1 MRGPRETLTRPT
13 RCGSLSSL
21 RFPLRPTPLRVKSN
35 GVRPQHTNTTLM
47 NKSQATSRMT
57 IFVTSTIC
65 FIICLFV
72 SLFGVF
78 GIILSTMH
86 SKARGHSIKE
96 FFFFFFFLFSYA
108 SNITS
113 IYYRLTRAFLATPLP
128 PPLSISPPLRTCSTD
143 HGTCEAGR

>member
-1 MRGPRETLTRPT
+1 
-13 RCGSLSSL
+13 
-21 RFPLRPTPLRVKSN
+21 
-35 GVRPQHTNTTLM
+35 M

-128 PPLSISPPLRTCSTD
+128 PPLSISPPLRTCSLIVAASD
-143 HGTCEAGR
+143 SIHAKFLCRSACNFSLFAVCSAN